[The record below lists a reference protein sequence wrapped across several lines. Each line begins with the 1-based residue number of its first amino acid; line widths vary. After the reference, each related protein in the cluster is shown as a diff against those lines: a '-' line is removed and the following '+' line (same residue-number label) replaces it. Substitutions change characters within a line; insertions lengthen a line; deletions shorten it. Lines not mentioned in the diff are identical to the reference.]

1 MKKQI
6 KRGYI
11 KVYHDKVFPG
21 DNVLIM
27 FGKGSV
33 ITGKLISMNLVKDLL
48 PDMDVIEYV
57 LSDKNSDSYVHIAV
71 NDLCCV
77 LKDKG

>member
-1 MKKQI
+1 MNKTLYKIKKNIILCSAKKQI

-11 KVYHDKVFPG
+11 KVYYDKVFPG

-48 PDMDVIEYV
+48 PDMDVIEY
-57 LSDKNSDSYVHIAV
+57 IT
-71 NDLCCV
+71 
-77 LKDKG
+77 